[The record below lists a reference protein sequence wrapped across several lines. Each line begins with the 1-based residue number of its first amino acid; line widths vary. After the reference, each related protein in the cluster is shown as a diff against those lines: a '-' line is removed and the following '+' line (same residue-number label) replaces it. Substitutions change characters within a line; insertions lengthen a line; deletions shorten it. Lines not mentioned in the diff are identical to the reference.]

1 MKQEPARDHGE
12 AVSVNI
18 APNDLAVIGHVLL
31 PYARF
36 VRFVIPPS
44 RERGITLTMVENL
57 RRRIA
62 NVSKE
67 GKEGE
72 QFPLTVAD
80 LSIIDAALRNF
91 VANLRYMFPPSRER
105 DETIV
110 ACEGLRG
117 YLAASF
123 SPCEGRNEK

>member
-1 MKQEPARDHGE
+1 MKQEPARNYQE
-12 AVSVNI
+12 TVSVSI
-18 APNDLAVIGHVLL
+18 ALGDLAVIGHVLF

-36 VRFVIPPS
+36 VRFVLPPS
-44 RERGITLTMVENL
+44 PERGRTLTMVEHL

-62 NVSKE
+62 DVSRG

-72 QFPLTVAD
+72 LFPLTVAE

-91 VANLRYMFPPSRER
+91 VANLRQIFPPSQER
-105 DETIV
+105 DGTIS

-123 SPCEGRNEK
+123 SPREDSEGK